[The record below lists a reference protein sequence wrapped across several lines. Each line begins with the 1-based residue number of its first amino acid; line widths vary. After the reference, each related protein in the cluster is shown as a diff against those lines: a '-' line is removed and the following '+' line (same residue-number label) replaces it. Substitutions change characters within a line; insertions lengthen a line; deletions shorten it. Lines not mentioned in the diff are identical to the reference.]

1 MGRMFDE
8 EEKAIISFIQE
19 LGVTAYAGRGPETIL
34 PGTQKPLWQA
44 CLEAKL
50 YSWGRDS
57 DIEMLISSVG
67 GSLFDEHR
75 ESHGNDA
82 IMRAK
87 RFVVLEAAMAVG
99 LGSWVGE
106 YIIRKQPTIASS
118 SSSSSSS
125 SRNDMT
131 SRMQEPDFL
140 LQDVGTI
147 FQWAADMYKT
157 TANEAFAVSRQVL
170 VPYLIHKCR

>member
-8 EEKAIISFIQE
+8 EEKAIIAFIQE
-19 LGVTAYAGRGPETIL
+19 LGVDAYADRGPETKL

-57 DIEMLISSVG
+57 DIEMQISSVG
-67 GSLFDEHR
+67 GSLFDEHNR
-75 ESHGNDA
+75 GNDA
-82 IMRAK
+82 IIRAK

-106 YIIRKQPTIASS
+106 YIIRKHPITSS
-118 SSSSSSS
+118 SSSSAS
-125 SRNDMT
+125 DMM
-131 SRMQEPDFL
+131 SHMQEPDFL

-157 TANEAFAVSRQVL
+157 TASEAFAVSRQIL

>member
-8 EEKAIISFIQE
+8 EEKAIIAFIQS
-19 LGVTAYAGRGPETIL
+19 LGVDAYAGRGPETKL
-34 PGTQKPLWQA
+34 PGTQKQLWQA

-57 DIEMLISSVG
+57 DIEMQISSVG

-75 ESHGNDA
+75 ENHGNDA

-99 LGSWVGE
+99 LGSWIGE
-106 YIIRKQPTIASS
+106 YIVRKQPPMILSS
-118 SSSSSSS
+118 SPK
-125 SRNDMT
+125 DMM
-131 SRMQEPDFL
+131 SQMKEPDFV

-157 TANEAFAVSRQVL
+157 TANEAFAVSRQIL